1 MFKLNNNKESA
12 KWGCSSGAST
22 AKSRKAK
29 GSITTPSLGENK
41 IFEEVAKQTGK
52 TMRSNGNNQIKKI
65 IMILTLVK
73 S

>member
-1 MFKLNNNKESA
+1 VRV
-12 KWGCSSGAST
+12 T

-52 TMRSNGNNQIKKI
+52 TIEK
-65 IMILTLVK
+65 
-73 S
+73 

>member
-1 MFKLNNNKESA
+1 MFKLNNNKEA
-12 KWGCSSGAST
+12 QNGVVVLVR

-52 TMRSNGNNQIKKI
+52 TIEEVME
-65 IMILTLVK
+65 
-73 S
+73 